1 MCLAIPMQVM
11 SLLDN
16 NKVLVKQGGGQL
28 EVDVT
33 LLGSVEVG
41 SFVIVHAGYA
51 IEVLDD
57 EEAETRIDLFKAL
70 DEQQSA
76 L

>member
-1 MCLAIPMQVM
+1 MCLAVPMQVI

-16 NKVLVKQGGGQL
+16 NKVLVKQGSGQL
-28 EVDVT
+28 EVDVS
-33 LLGSVEVG
+33 LLGEVEEG

-57 EEAETRIDLFKAL
+57 EEAEIRIDLFKAL